1 MQKNSQR
8 QQPSLKL
15 LSTFSPWG
23 ASITCSALLK
33 QARTMQLCCHY
44 FASVWLQRNKYTAL
58 VEEVRMAGGEA
69 IIFSAMH
76 VSGEQ
81 LNQLTGISA
90 ILRFP
95 LPDIEDQEL
104 DAEL

>member
-1 MQKNSQR
+1 MLFINLPIGCKR
-8 QQPSLKL
+8 QVPCLAEEGQDNATAVFLYHH
-15 LSTFSPWG
+15 
-23 ASITCSALLK
+23 ID
-33 QARTMQLCCHY
+33 
-44 FASVWLQRNKYTAL
+44 SVWLQRNKYTAL
-58 VEEVRMAGGEA
+58 VEEVRQAGGEA
-69 IIFSAMH
+69 ISFSAMH

-81 LNQLTGISA
+81 LNQLTGVAA